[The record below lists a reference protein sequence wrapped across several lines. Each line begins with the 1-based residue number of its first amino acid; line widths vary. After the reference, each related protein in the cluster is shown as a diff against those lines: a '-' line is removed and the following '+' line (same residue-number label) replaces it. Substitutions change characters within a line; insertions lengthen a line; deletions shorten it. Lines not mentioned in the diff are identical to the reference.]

1 MPRGRPTRADVLARL
16 DELIAHFHLDYGG
29 LPRAVEAD
37 QILREIWL
45 EDTYHSS
52 ALEGAPLS
60 KKQVV
65 ALVEEGQA
73 SGPLTDTLEVRG
85 YSDAAAW
92 VYRVA
97 GDHPPVEG
105 VPLAVVR
112 RIHEMLMRSSW
123 TVKPFS
129 DGSRPGEWREQPVRI
144 SNSKVAT
151 TVPAAIA
158 ADMEAWS
165 RQSSWT
171 PASAKKYGHFLE
183 FVADLHA
190 SFERIHPFADGNG
203 RTGRLVLNFLL
214 MQVDYPPA
222 VFDSTERLKYLRA
235 LAAADGGNLGPL
247 TELMARAIEE
257 SVNAFLIPKLAGE
270 ARLVPLAS
278 LVDYSGYTS
287 AYLRSLANTGRLR
300 ATREGRM
307 WLSSRSWVD
316 EYKASRS
323 SRGRRSTKAP

>member
-1 MPRGRPTRADVLARL
+1 MARGRPTRADVLARV
-16 DELIAHFHLDYGG
+16 DELTNHFHVDYGG

-37 QILREIWL
+37 EILREIWL

-65 ALVEEGQA
+65 ALVEQDQA

-97 GDHPPVEG
+97 GDYAAADG
-105 VPLAVVR
+105 VPIEVVR
-112 RIHEMLMRSSW
+112 RIHEMLMRTSW

-129 DGSRPGEWREQPVRI
+129 DGSRPGDWRDQPIRI
-144 SNSKVAT
+144 NNSKVVTA
-151 TVPAAIA
+151 VPAAIPSE
-158 ADMEAWS
+158 MEAWW
-165 RQSSWT
+165 RASSWN
-171 PASAKKYGHFLE
+171 PATADRYKHFLE
-183 FVADLHA
+183 FIADQHA
-190 SFERIHPFADGNG
+190 WFERIHPFADGNG
-203 RTGRLVLNFLL
+203 RTGRLLLTFML
-214 MQVDYPPA
+214 MQVGYPPA
-222 VFDSTERLKYLRA
+222 VFDSTERLKYLRS
-235 LAAADGGNLGPL
+235 LAAADSGNLGPL
-247 TELMARAIEE
+247 TELLARAIEQ
-257 SVNAFLIPKLAGE
+257 SLNKFLIPKLAGE

-278 LVDYSGYTS
+278 LVEYSGYTP
-287 AYLRSLANTGRLR
+287 AYLRGLANTGRLR

-316 EYKASRS
+316 EYKAGRS
-323 SRGRRSTKAP
+323 NRGRRSASAS